1 MTPHDTK
8 KMTGNEIREMFLRF
22 FESKGHRRVRSSSL
36 VPHGDPTLLFT
47 NAGMNQFKDVF
58 LGLEKRDYN
67 KATTAQKC
75 VRAGGKH
82 NDLENVGFTKRHH
95 TFFEMMGNF
104 SFGDYFK
111 EKAIPYAWELVTSP
125 EWYGLAKEKLY
136 VTVFG
141 GADLSPSR
149 HPERSE
155 GPGLAHNSEATS
167 RSGGMI
173 LGVDEEARE
182 IWLKENIPAE
192 RIVPIPGLKDNFW
205 AMGDTGPCG
214 PCSEIFYDMGVE
226 ASEEGHA
233 DCKFPCDCGRYVEIW
248 NLVFMQFN
256 RDATGTLTPLPKP
269 SIDTGMGLERTAAVL
284 QGVISNYDTDLFVP
298 LLKRAAEL
306 CGVDFQREE
315 KLEEGKGGAA
325 SLRVIAD
332 HARAA
337 TFLISD
343 GVMPSNEGRGYV
355 LRKIIRRAVRH
366 ADALL
371 PDRPVPIMQAMA
383 HSVCDLMSSA
393 YPELRETIEKV
404 GQTLAAEEDRFV
416 RTISRGLAELYNDL
430 DKNVLWERF
439 LTIQE
444 AKQQL
449 REELYGLKAIV
460 RVKRVRAILEET
472 PDPGA
477 SKIVYPGANAFRLY
491 DTFGLPADVI
501 QEACRDLNI
510 DFDLDGFEKAMEEQR
525 TRARASWKGGGGK
538 EAVNP
543 AYAKIAET
551 FKTEK
556 DFYQS
561 TSTKDCRIESIIY
574 TGNSEAEKKAW
585 FDKLIGKATSVP
597 ESGQAKSLQ
606 HQVGASVTELKP
618 GESGEVVLDRTVI
631 YAESGGQMADTGAFY
646 DKSGA
651 QLLAEV
657 TGAYYPVAGLVAHRV
672 NAKENLR
679 VGDRV
684 SVVANAERHAR
695 IIRNHSGTHLVH
707 AALRNIL
714 GTHVKQAGSLNSP
727 ERLRFDFSHF
737 AHVDA
742 EELKDIEQQVNDEI
756 RHNTEVGTEI
766 TSLDNAL
773 ASGALAF
780 FGDKYPEANV
790 RVVTIPDERSPRGFY
805 SKELCGGTHVH
816 RIGDIGVL
824 KIVSEGSVAAGVRRI
839 EAVTGIGALEHYEKQ
854 AQILAQ
860 VASKL
865 NTSEDSVLAT
875 VEKLSATVKQLEKEL
890 EGQKR
895 KGALGQLDQ
904 LAAQVQTIKGV
915 KLIAAEVSGID
926 KEILRQLVDSLR
938 QKLGSGVVVLGTI
951 HEEKVALIAG
961 VTKDLTAKV
970 HAGKLIQAL
979 SKLVGGSGGGRPDL
993 AEAGGKDTAVLKSAL
1008 STIPGYLEPLL

>member
-8 KMTGNEIREMFLRF
+8 KMSGNEIREMFLRF

-141 GADLSPSR
+141 GAEISGTGNPAGAGPATASP
-149 HPERSE
+149 
-155 GPGLAHNSEATS
+155 TV
-167 RSGGMI
+167 I

-182 IWLKENIPAE
+182 IWLKENVPAD

-226 ASEEGHA
+226 ASEEGHP

-269 SIDTGMGLERTAAVL
+269 CVDTGMGLERTAAVL

-315 KLEEGKGGAA
+315 TLEEGKGGAA

-332 HARAA
+332 HARAT
-337 TFLISD
+337 TFLMTD
-343 GVMPSNEGRGYV
+343 GVLPSNEGRGYV
-355 LRKIIRRAVRH
+355 LRKIMRRAIYHGRLLGATKPFLADMVNTVR
-366 ADALL
+366 
-371 PDRPVPIMQAMA
+371 
-383 HSVCDLMSSA
+383 DLMAGA
-393 YPELRETIEKV
+393 YPELKDSAAARVPDNVLGEEKRFAN
-404 GQTLAAEEDRFV
+404 TLDIGLKKLEELRGSLKEFVAPEEERLGHAV
-416 RTISRGLAELYNDL
+416 RTG
-430 DKNVLWERF
+430 
-439 LTIQE
+439 Q
-444 AKQQL
+444 
-449 REELYGLKAIV
+449 AI
-460 RVKRVRAILEET
+460 
-472 PDPGA
+472 PGA
-477 SKIVYPGANAFRLY
+477 DAFVLY
-491 DTFGLPADVI
+491 DTYGLPRDFIEDVL
-501 QEACRDLNI
+501 RDAGVKV
-510 DFDLDGFEKAMEEQR
+510 DWVGFDRAMEEQR
-525 TRARASWKGGGGK
+525 TKARASWKGGGGK
-538 EAVNP
+538 EAVSP
-543 AYAKIAET
+543 SYAKIAET

-561 TSTKDCRIESIIY
+561 TSAKDCRIEAILY
-574 TGNSEAEKKAW
+574 TGNSQAEKKEW
-585 FDKLIGKATSVP
+585 FDKLIGNATGDP
-597 ESGQAKSLQ
+597 GSGQAKSLQ

-618 GESGEVVLDRTVI
+618 GESGEVVLDRTAI

-646 DKSGA
+646 DNSGA

-672 NAKENLR
+672 NAKETLR

-684 SVVANAERHAR
+684 SVMADAERHAR

-714 GTHVKQAGSLNSP
+714 GTHVKQAGSLNAP

-756 RHNTEVGTEI
+756 RHNTEIGTEV

-780 FGDKYPEANV
+780 FGDKYPETNV
-790 RVVTIPDERSPRGFY
+790 RVVTIPDERAPRGFY

-854 AQILAQ
+854 AQILSQ
-860 VASKL
+860 VASRL

-875 VEKLSATVKQLEKEL
+875 VEKLSSTVKQLEKEL

-895 KGALGQLDQ
+895 KGALGQMDQ

-915 KLIAAEVSGID
+915 KLIAAEVAGTD
-926 KEILRQLVDSLR
+926 KESLRQLVDSLR
-938 QKLGSGVVVLGTI
+938 QKLGSGVVALGTVDGD
-951 HEEKVALIAG
+951 KVALIAG

-979 SKLVGGSGGGRPDL
+979 AKLVGGSGGGRPDL
-993 AEAGGKDTAVLKSAL
+993 AEAGGKDTTALKSAL